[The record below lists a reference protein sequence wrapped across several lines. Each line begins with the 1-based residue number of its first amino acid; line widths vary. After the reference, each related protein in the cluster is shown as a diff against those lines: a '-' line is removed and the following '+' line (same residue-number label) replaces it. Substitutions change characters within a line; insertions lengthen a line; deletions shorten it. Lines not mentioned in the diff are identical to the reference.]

1 MHVHCDW
8 VVIVRICQ
16 VCVVCY
22 SWPSR
27 QLTCVVTLA
36 GSRRGGQL
44 PNSGFTCASLTT
56 ARQACIVSG
65 LLLLSY
71 LVVTSLST
79 AGPASG
85 AAGHIQ
91 SHHDRHGHAGIGADA
106 APSSGAMHMMMQ
118 MYFEVRCALC
128 FVLYLV

>member
-1 MHVHCDW
+1 VL
-8 VVIVRICQ
+8 
-16 VCVVCY
+16 
-22 SWPSR
+22 
-27 QLTCVVTLA
+27 QLAFKTAHRLVTLA

-44 PNSGFTCASLTT
+44 PNLGFTCASLTT

-71 LVVTSLST
+71 LLVTSLSI

-85 AAGHIQ
+85 AAGHIH
-91 SHHDRHGHAGIGADA
+91 SHHDQHSDTDISADA

-118 MYFEVRCALC
+118 MYFEVRRAAF
-128 FVLYLV
+128 FVL